1 MKFLTR
7 LGSFGFLFL
16 FLAASLPTT
25 VTAAEDGFVSLFDG
39 KSLKGWKLIG
49 KKGEGYGAKDGVLF
63 CAKGGGGKL
72 ITEKEYSD
80 FVLRFEFKLA
90 PGANNGLGIRAPEQG
105 DAAYLGM
112 ELQIIDNR
120 HPKWARLQ
128 PWQYHGSIYNVVPAK
143 RGSLK
148 EAGEWNVQEV
158 TAMGRRIRI
167 TLNGDTIIDTDLN
180 DVTDAKTLMKHPGIL
195 RESGHIGFLGHGD
208 HAEFRNIR
216 IMEFP
221 RGNDDNSPP
230 TGFTALFNGKDLDGW
245 KGLPKGPFNSPAKR
259 AAASKEE
266 VAAAQELA
274 DESMREHWK
283 VKKGEL
289 EFDGKGQS
297 LVAAK
302 DYANFELLVDW
313 KIKEAADSGI
323 YLRGSPQVQI
333 WDPFSGKSDNTKVGS
348 GGLFN
353 NKLPKNSS
361 KPLAVADNPI
371 GEWNQFRIL
380 MTGERVHIFLNGKLV
395 VKNTVLENYWERDK
409 PIYPSGQIE
418 LQNHGNT
425 LWFKNVYIREL
436 P

>member
-1 MKFLTR
+1 MQIFSNRTLR
-7 LGSFGFLFL
+7 SLCSALL
-16 FLAASLPTT
+16 LPLAIASAS
-25 VTAAEDGFVSLFDG
+25 AAEDGFVDLFDG
-39 KSLKGWKLIG
+39 RSLKGWKHVG
-49 KKGEGYGAKDGVLF
+49 KKGKGYDVKDGVLF
-63 CAKGGGGKL
+63 CGKGSGGKL

-90 PGANNGLGIRAPEQG
+90 PGANNGLGIRAPEGG

-112 ELQIIDNR
+112 ELQILDNR

-148 EAGEWNVQEV
+148 EAGEWNTQEV
-158 TAMGRRIRI
+158 TAMGRKIRVV
-167 TLNGDTIIDTDLN
+167 LNGDTIVDADLN
-180 DVTDAKTLMKHPGIL
+180 DVTDAQTLLKHPGIL

-208 HAEFRNIR
+208 YVEFRNIR

-221 RGNDDNSPP
+221 RSKPANTPP
-230 TGFTALFNGKDLDGW
+230 SGFTALFNGKDLSGW
-245 KGLPKGPFNSPAKR
+245 KGLMKRPLNSPAKR

-266 VAAAQELA
+266 LAAAQKAA
-274 DESMREHWK
+274 DASMKEHWQ
-283 VKKGEL
+283 VKKGAL

-302 DYANFELLVDW
+302 DYANFEMLVDW
-313 KIKEAADSGI
+313 KIKQAGDSGI

-333 WDPFSGKSDNTKVGS
+333 WDPFTGKNDNTKVGS

-353 NKLPKNSS
+353 NKKPKNPS

-371 GEWNQFRIL
+371 GEWNTFRIL
-380 MTGERVHIFLNGKLV
+380 MTGERCHIFLNGQLV

-425 LWFKNVYIREL
+425 LWFKNIYIREL

>member
-7 LGSFGFLFL
+7 MSSVGFLFL
-16 FLAASLPTT
+16 FLIAFNPNASN
-25 VTAAEDGFVSLFDG
+25 AAEEGFVSLFDG

-49 KKGEGYGAKDGVLF
+49 KHGDGYGVKDGVMF
-63 CAKGGGGKL
+63 CAQGGGGKL

-90 PGANNGLGIRAPEQG
+90 PGANNGLGIRAPEEG

-143 RGSLK
+143 RGALK

-158 TAMGRRIRI
+158 VAMGRRIRVV
-167 TLNGDTIIDTDLN
+167 LNGDTIIDTDLN
-180 DVTDAKTLMKHPGIL
+180 DVTDAATLMKHPGIL

-208 HAEFRNIR
+208 YAEFRNIR

-221 RGNDDNSPP
+221 RANDDNSPP
-230 TGFTALFNGKDLDGW
+230 TGFTALFNGKNLDGW
-245 KGLPKGPFNSPAKR
+245 KGLPKGPLGSPAKR
-259 AAASKEE
+259 ALATKEE
-266 VAAAQELA
+266 LAAAMKLA
-274 DESMREHWK
+274 DESMRANWK
-283 VKKGEL
+283 VKDGAL
-289 EFDGKGQS
+289 EFSGKGQS

-313 KIKEAADSGI
+313 KIKEAGDSGV

-333 WDPFSGKSDNTKVGS
+333 WDPFTGKNDNTKVGS

-353 NKLPKNSS
+353 NK
-361 KPLAVADNPI
+361 KPENPSVPLVVADNPI
-371 GEWNQFRIL
+371 GEWNRFRIL
-380 MTGERVHIFLNGKLV
+380 MAGERVHIFLNGKLA

>member
-1 MKFLTR
+1 MKSPAFR
-7 LGSFGFLFL
+7 LFSS
-16 FLAASLPTT
+16 SLSALLLSLS
-25 VTAAEDGFVSLFDG
+25 VTAGSAAEKGFVDLFDG
-39 KSLKGWKLIG
+39 KSLKGWKHAD
-49 KKGEGYGAKDGVLF
+49 KHGEGYGVKNGAIYCG
-63 CAKGGGGKL
+63 KGSGGKL

-90 PGANNGLGIRAPEQG
+90 PGANNGLGIRAPKEG
-105 DAAYLGM
+105 DAAYVGM
-112 ELQIIDNR
+112 ELQILDNR

-148 EAGEWNVQEV
+148 EAGEWNYQEV
-158 TAMGRRIRI
+158 VAMGRKIRVI
-167 TLNGDTIIDTDLN
+167 LNGDTIVDADLN
-180 DVTDAKTLMKHPGIL
+180 DVTDPKTLMKHPGIL

-208 HAEFRNIR
+208 YVEFRRIR

-221 RGNDDNSPP
+221 RAQPDNTPP
-230 TGFTALFNGKDLDGW
+230 AGFTALFNGKDLSGW
-245 KGLPKGPFNSPAKR
+245 KGLPKGPLANPAKR

-266 VAAAQELA
+266 LAAAQKLA
-274 DESMREHWK
+274 DASMKEHWQA
-283 VKKGEL
+283 KGGAL

-313 KIKEAADSGI
+313 KIKEAGDSGI

-333 WDPFSGKSDNTKVGS
+333 WDPFTGKKDNTKVGS

-353 NKLPKNSS
+353 NK
-361 KPLAVADNPI
+361 KPENPSIPLVVADNPI
-371 GEWNQFRIL
+371 GQWNTFRIL
-380 MTGERVHIFLNGKLV
+380 MTGERCHVFLNGKLV

-418 LQNHGNT
+418 LQNHGNN